1 MSQHKNQ
8 VFILFTG
15 HAKEISELVT
25 DANCTSVL
33 IKGKNSCIIIDT
45 RTAWDGRKM
54 IAGKMIFAR
63 FFFAFF
69 PFFEQSPGNN
79 INNARHNQKNDF

>member
-1 MSQHKNQ
+1 MSPHVNQ
-8 VFILFTG
+8 VIILFTG
-15 HAKEISELVT
+15 HAKEVSELVT

-54 IAGKMIFAR
+54 IAGKIKFQAIS
-63 FFFAFF
+63 F
-69 PFFEQSPGNN
+69 
-79 INNARHNQKNDF
+79 